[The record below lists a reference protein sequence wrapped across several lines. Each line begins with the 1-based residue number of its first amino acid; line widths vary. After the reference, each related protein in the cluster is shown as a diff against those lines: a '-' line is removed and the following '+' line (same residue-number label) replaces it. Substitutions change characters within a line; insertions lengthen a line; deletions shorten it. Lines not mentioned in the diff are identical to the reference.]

1 MNPDTRV
8 CRRCIDAVEFRALAT
23 GHCFDGLEP
32 AFLGDAAET
41 RRHLPVR
48 LPSMRGWAQGAGGS
62 LLGMLAP
69 VDDKKPEPRP
79 SKPPA
84 PPPSEPLP
92 PAA

>member
-41 RRHLPVR
+41 SVSLASAVAQYAGPGPRRGRIIARNAGPGR
-48 LPSMRGWAQGAGGS
+48 RQEAGAS
-62 LLGMLAP
+62 
-69 VDDKKPEPRP
+69 
-79 SKPPA
+79 SI
-84 PPPSEPLP
+84 
-92 PAA
+92 